1 MGGFFVGPMEDD
13 FALTAEGRA
22 AGVEDLRGAREVRRD
37 VSPCF
42 EPMEPF
48 PLFEADLVGFPSVS
62 IVILVES

>member
-1 MGGFFVGPMEDD
+1 MGGFFVGLIEDD

-42 EPMEPF
+42 ESVEPF
-48 PLFEADLVGFPSVS
+48 PLFEADLVVFPSVS
-62 IVILVES
+62 IVILVEC